1 MGLRVLV
8 ACEYSGVVREA
19 FRKRGHDAW
28 SCDLLP
34 AEDDSP
40 YHYTGDVLELL
51 AIDLWRYR
59 RSSFDLMIAH
69 PPCTHLA
76 VSGARWWKNKEL
88 EQAKALD
95 FVSNL
100 MLAPIKRI
108 AIENPI
114 GIISSAI
121 RKPNQIIHPYQ
132 FGHPVSKA
140 TCLWLKG
147 LPPLQPTDV
156 VEPEWVTFPNGK
168 RQSKWYYETSLAPHH
183 LRGHLRSKTF
193 TGIGEAMA
201 NQWG

>member
-1 MGLRVLV
+1 MRVLV

-34 AEDDSP
+34 ADDGSI
-40 YHYTGDVLELL
+40 YHIQGDILL
-51 AIDLWRYR
+51 YLDKWAHLW
-59 RSSFDLMIAH
+59 DLMIAH

-76 VSGARWWKNKEL
+76 VSGARWWKGKEQ
-88 EQAKALD
+88 EQAEALD

-100 MLAPIKRI
+100 MLAPIPQI
-108 AIENPI
+108 AIENPV
-114 GIISSAI
+114 GIISSTI
-121 RKPNQIIHPYQ
+121 RKPDQIVHPYH

-147 LPPLQPTDV
+147 LPLLKPTNV
-156 VEPEWVTFPNGK
+156 VEPEWVEFPNGK
-168 RQSKWYYETSLAPHH
+168 RQSKWYYETSLMPHH
-183 LRGHLRSKTF
+183 TRGHVRSRTF